1 MPTASLG
8 HLEKVLRL
16 GEGRRL
22 KRLAHQ
28 AAYITSLEPE
38 VQQLSDEELRGTTAR
53 LRERLENGE
62 SLDELLFDAYAAV
75 REARW
80 RESGERMFDVQLM
93 GGIVLHEG
101 DIAEMKTGEGKTY
114 VASLALFL
122 NALPGTG
129 VHLVTTN
136 DYLAKRDA
144 EWNKPVFD
152 RLGIRVGFIQ
162 NMMPFAARRDAYA
175 ADITYG
181 TNSEFGF
188 DYLRDNMA
196 VSKDALVQRS
206 HSYAIVDEVDS
217 ILIDEART
225 PLIISGEPE
234 TAATT
239 YYDFARIVKQLEGK
253 PATRKGEKGEDE
265 TELSGADYL
274 YDEKHKTVSP
284 AQTTID
290 RVERALGI
298 ENLYDPRNVQLVNHL
313 IQALKAQSLYHR
325 DIDYVEIGRAS
336 CRE

>member
-1 MPTASLG
+1 MPTADFG
-8 HLEKVLRL
+8 KLEKVLRL
-16 GEGRRL
+16 GEGRRM
-22 KRLAHQ
+22 KRLAAQ
-28 AAYITSLEPE
+28 ADYIASLEPDF
-38 VQQLSDEELRGTTAR
+38 QKLSDDELRGTTAA

-62 SLDELLFDAYAAV
+62 PLDELLFEAYAAV

-80 RESGERMFDVQLM
+80 RESQQRMFDVQMM

-101 DIAEMKTGEGKTY
+101 DIAEMKTGEGKTF
-114 VASLALFL
+114 VAATALFL

-144 EWNKPVFD
+144 EWNGPVFE
-152 RLGIRVGFIQ
+152 RLGMTVGYIQ
-162 NMMPFAARRDAYA
+162 NMMPFAQRQEAYA

-196 VSKDALVQRS
+196 VSKEGLVQRS
-206 HSYAIVDEVDS
+206 HSFAIVDEVDS

-239 YYDFARIVKQLEGK
+239 YYDFARIVKELDGRACDSQEREGRGRDRALRRRL
-253 PATRKGEKGEDE
+253 PLRREAQDR
-265 TELSGADYL
+265 LAGADR
-274 YDEKHKTVSP
+274 DRQDRAR
-284 AQTTID
+284 AQDREPLRPDATSSSSTT
-290 RVERALGI
+290 
-298 ENLYDPRNVQLVNHL
+298 
-313 IQALKAQSLYHR
+313 
-325 DIDYVEIGRAS
+325 
-336 CRE
+336 